1 MAWNNF
7 RSNCSIRFSQNSKNQ
22 QASNKLTR
30 LRKRKTSSHDNSAF
44 PQVFKLGLT
53 FEPKLFQKPCAW
65 WKVKTNVSWKRHAY
79 DFYHIL
85 KIYVKKQRKEGNDLA
100 GKKKKNVGLTKV
112 NYFPKLFFCY
122 KLYINDLKRL

>member
-7 RSNCSIRFSQNSKNQ
+7 RSNYSKRFSQNSKNQ

-44 PQVFKLGLT
+44 PHVFKLGLT
-53 FEPKLFQKPCAW
+53 FEPKLFKNLVLHE
-65 WKVKTNVSWKRHAY
+65 K
-79 DFYHIL
+79 L
-85 KIYVKKQRKEGNDLA
+85 KLMSVEKGMHMIFITYSQFMLRNREKKEMIWQV
-100 GKKKKNVGLTKV
+100 KKKNVGLTKV

-122 KLYINDLKRL
+122 KLYINDLKGL